1 MHTTTVSLTTFLRRL
16 DACDDAVAWAQQF
29 DGSPEAAWQ
38 SCHRGNW
45 MLWLLGQ
52 FAGEP
57 DSDARKRLVLCACEC
72 ARLAPPIKRAE
83 WEQARLNCLDV
94 TEQWARGEGAT
105 IEEVRKVRAAAA
117 DAAAADAARAVWS
130 ADAAARAAGDCAT
143 YAAIV
148 RRHIPLAVVACA
160 RVGARDPL
168 PLTPR

>member
-117 DAAAADAARAVWS
+117 DAAAA
-130 ADAAARAAGDCAT
+130 AAATAA
-143 YAAIV
+143 AAELQQQAPHASFAASGC
-148 RRHIPLAVVACA
+148 RF
-160 RVGARDPL
+160 
-168 PLTPR
+168 